1 MQEPGYGVFCSL
13 LPASPPSMPGG
24 LFLAA
29 RRCRGR
35 RSVTGRSGFAR
46 FFECPSARNLSG
58 SPSLAWRSS
67 SRSLVTA
74 AWTKH
79 RASSSS
85 SASRSGGV
93 LGELGSVSALL
104 LIAADP
110 SCKRQKDWK
119 VFNVVTAA
127 ALLLDEGRCTDPTS
141 ESSDKSARRR
151 MRPRLTVSG

>member
-1 MQEPGYGVFCSL
+1 MPSVIGLSRAQVRAPAGAGAAQIMREPGYGVFCSL
-13 LPASPPSMPGG
+13 LSASPPSAPRRV
-24 LFLAA
+24 FAAA
-29 RRCRGR
+29 RRCCGR
-35 RSVTGRSGFAR
+35 RTVTARSGFAR
-46 FFECPSARNLSG
+46 LFEGPSARNLSG

-104 LIAADP
+104 LIAAVP
-110 SCKRQKDWK
+110 SCKREKIGK
-119 VFNVVTAA
+119 CST
-127 ALLLDEGRCTDPTS
+127 
-141 ESSDKSARRR
+141 
-151 MRPRLTVSG
+151 